1 MTDESTQASDDL
13 EIYISYD
20 RLNAS
25 DLGHYLISLSFIA
38 NKIADDYFIR
48 FNNPEYEGKEPPTL
62 EIESMYTGNSI
73 KMKLKEGWK
82 PSTKVEDGDFVIYV
96 PKMLGVP
103 LLVAASLVT
112 AAIAYQEWEKN
123 SIEIDIDKIELQLK
137 QHELNK
143 VLRSDAGKDENFK
156 TSVTNYIDH
165 KVPEIKP
172 VLLDTVKSIVGNPNI
187 KQFRVNNI
195 EIKITV
201 NK

>member
-1 MTDESTQASDDL
+1 MTEDITPASNDL

-25 DLGHYLISLSFIA
+25 DLGKYLTGLSFVA
-38 NKIADDYFIR
+38 NKIAEDYFIR
-48 FNNPEYEGKEPPTL
+48 FNDPEYEGKKPPTL
-62 EIESMYTGNSI
+62 EIESVNTGNSI
-73 KMKLKEGWK
+73 IMKLKEGWK
-82 PSTKVEDGDFVIYV
+82 PSTKIEDGDFVIYV

-123 SIEIDIDKIELQLK
+123 AIEINIDKIELQLK

-143 VLRSDAGKDENFK
+143 VLGSDAHKDVDFK
-156 TSVTNYIDH
+156 TSVTNYIDN

-172 VLLDTVKSIVGNPNI
+172 VLIDTVKSIVGNPDI
-187 KQFRVNNI
+187 KQFKVNNI
-195 EIKITV
+195 EIKVTV
-201 NK
+201 DK

>member
-1 MTDESTQASDDL
+1 MTEDITPASDDL
-13 EIYISYD
+13 EIYISYE
-20 RLNAS
+20 RLNAR
-25 DLGHYLISLSFIA
+25 DLGQYLTGLSFIA

-48 FNNPEYEGKEPPTL
+48 FNNPEYEGKELPTL
-62 EIESMYTGNSI
+62 EIESVDTGNSI

-123 SIEIDIDKIELQLK
+123 AIEINIDKIELQLK

-143 VLRSDAGKDENFK
+143 VLGSDVDKHEDFR
-156 TSVTNYIDH
+156 TSVANYIDN
-165 KVPEIKP
+165 KIPEIKP
-172 VLLDTVKSIVGNPNI
+172 VLLDTVKSIVGNPDI
-187 KQFRVNNI
+187 KQFKVNNI
-195 EIKITV
+195 EIKVTLS
-201 NK
+201 K